1 MKAVTYH
8 QFGSVD
14 VLNYE
19 EVALPALPE
28 DGVLV
33 SQRASSINVV
43 DYRARSG
50 LLAPFVNKKF
60 PKIPG
65 ADVAGVVTAVGSKV
79 RGFSVGDAVLGAT
92 DPFKGGALAETVA
105 VLAKNLVHLPSKISF
120 TQAAA
125 LPIAA
130 VAALESVRDLGGVKA
145 GRNVLIYGAS
155 GAVGLYAVQL
165 AKHFGAHV
173 TAVSGAAGVEVLTK
187 LGADVVIDYRKG
199 PIKFARNFDVVIDY
213 SSQFPFNTA
222 RAILTAAGRYVDASP
237 NIPKFILSMIGNL
250 FRRQKNLMLATAT
263 KAADLET
270 IIDLVQ
276 KNVLTITV
284 AKHFPL
290 DQAKQA
296 FTEMERGGTVGKIM
310 VQVG

>member
-145 GRNVLIYGAS
+145 GQNVLIYGAS

-284 AKHFPL
+284 AKNFPL

>member
-65 ADVAGVVTAVGSKV
+65 ADVAGVVTAVGNKV
-79 RGFSVGDAVLGAT
+79 RGFSAGDAVLGAT

-145 GRNVLIYGAS
+145 GQNVLIYGAS

-173 TAVSGAAGVEVLTK
+173 TAVSGAAGVEVLNK

-199 PIKFARNFDVVIDY
+199 SIKFARNFDVVIDY

-284 AKHFPL
+284 AKNFPL

>member
-145 GRNVLIYGAS
+145 GQNVLIYGAS

-213 SSQFPFNTA
+213 SSQFPFSTA

-284 AKHFPL
+284 AKNFPL

>member
-145 GRNVLIYGAS
+145 GQNVLIYGAS

-173 TAVSGAAGVEVLTK
+173 TAVSGAAGIEVLNK

-284 AKHFPL
+284 AKNFPL

>member
-1 MKAVTYH
+1 MKAITYH

-145 GRNVLIYGAS
+145 GQNVLIYGAS

-173 TAVSGAAGVEVLTK
+173 TAVSGAAGVEVLNK

-199 PIKFARNFDVVIDY
+199 SIKFARNFDVVIDY

-284 AKHFPL
+284 AKNFPL

-296 FTEMERGGTVGKIM
+296 FTEMERGGTVGKIL
-310 VQVG
+310 VQIG

>member
-1 MKAVTYH
+1 MKAITYH

-14 VLNYE
+14 VLKYE
-19 EVALPALPE
+19 EAALPALPD

-65 ADVAGVVTAVGSKV
+65 ADVAGVVIAVGSKV
-79 RGFSVGDAVLGAT
+79 KGFSVGDAVLGAT

-105 VLAKNLVHLPSKISF
+105 VLAKNLVHLPSEVAF

-125 LPIAA
+125 LPIAG
-130 VAALESVRDLGGVKA
+130 VAALESVRDLAAVKA
-145 GRNVLIYGAS
+145 GQSVLIYGAS

-173 TAVSGAAGVEVLTK
+173 TAVSGAAGIEVLKK
-187 LGADVVIDYRKG
+187 LGADLVIDYRKG
-199 PIKFARNFDVVIDY
+199 PIKFNKQFDVIIDY
-213 SSQFPFNTA
+213 SSQFPFNAA
-222 RAILTAAGRYVDASP
+222 RAILAATGRYVDASP

-263 KAADLET
+263 KAADLLT
-270 IIDLVQ
+270 ILDLVQ
-276 KNVLTITV
+276 KNKLAITI
-284 AKHFPL
+284 AKNFPL

-296 FTEMERGGTVGKIM
+296 FTEMERGGTVGKIV

>member
-1 MKAVTYH
+1 MKAITYH

-145 GRNVLIYGAS
+145 GQNVLIYGAS

-213 SSQFPFNTA
+213 SSQFPFSTA

-284 AKHFPL
+284 AKNFPL